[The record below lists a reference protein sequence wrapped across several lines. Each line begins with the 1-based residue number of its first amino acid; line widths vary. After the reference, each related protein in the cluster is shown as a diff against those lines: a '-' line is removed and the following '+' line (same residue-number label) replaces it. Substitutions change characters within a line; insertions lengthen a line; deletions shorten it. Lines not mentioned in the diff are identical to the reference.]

1 MTSSSQNGTSKT
13 VGDDPQDPIL
23 ASIRTMEAIRE
34 FAADI
39 IPLRPDGANIH
50 EWVGEIDKTLS
61 DLVDREKYLQ
71 GTPATPFSKAED
83 KIARNLIYWT
93 IPRELRSCIHGATSA
108 HDAYTSLQAQFL
120 RNNRTSH
127 MAALVDL
134 FNVHA
139 QISEPHHITTLYDRM
154 YKGINELVASGFV
167 VNEDTLLGAL
177 FQIAVGRADSQLY
190 AATSQ
195 RLDTLVPSD
204 RSVSSRE
211 VAAAARREFEHLRS
225 TVFDDDPI
233 AHPPSEVTESLHV
246 PVDVEFE
253 PINSSNEPNIANV
266 PGSKPAPRQ
275 PGEQQHPVNVP
286 SKRQN
291 PPEGSPSHPER
302 GSSSAQADKPVTSQE
317 PASSTTKESANSP
330 ASQATQPT
338 STTGQATQS
347 TNTAAQSQPSKS
359 NDIFPFVNFTNTN
372 AAGKARA
379 ISPAPGSRPGSTK
392 PTPTTSTPSLCML
405 FGATP
410 DTSSPLVT
418 NITPPARS
426 TATTTLFG
434 NPLPATA
441 ASNLFGKPPSTTE
454 SPATNLFPLR
464 KPSQPDSDKKSPFG
478 SNTPIFSTPNIFFG
492 SANTATTSTT
502 PAVKSPVKDS
512 TKSSK

>member
-1 MTSSSQNGTSKT
+1 
-13 VGDDPQDPIL
+13 
-23 ASIRTMEAIRE
+23 MEAIRE

-39 IPLRPDGANIH
+39 IPLRPDGTNIH

-93 IPRELRSCIHGATSA
+93 IPRELRSCIHHATSA

-139 QISEPHHITTLYDRM
+139 EISEPHHITTLDDRM

-195 RLDTLVPSD
+195 CLDTLVPGD
-204 RSVSSRE
+204 RSVTSRE

-233 AHPPSEVTESLHV
+233 THPPSEVTESPHV
-246 PVDVEFE
+246 PVDVELD
-253 PINSSNEPNIANV
+253 PINSLNESNLANL
-266 PGSKPAPRQ
+266 PGNKPAPRQ
-275 PGEQQHPVNVP
+275 SAQQQHPANIP
-286 SKRQN
+286 TKRQN
-291 PPEGSPSHPER
+291 PPEGSPSHHER
-302 GSSSAQADKPVTSQE
+302 ASSSAQADKPVTSQE
-317 PASSTTKESANSP
+317 AASSTAKESTNP
-330 ASQATQPT
+330 PVSQVAQPT

-347 TNTAAQSQPSKS
+347 TNTAAQSQPSKP
-359 NDIFPFVNFTNTN
+359 NDTFPFVHFTNHNIN

-379 ISPAPGSRPGSTK
+379 ISPAPGSRPGSAK
-392 PTPTTSTPSLCML
+392 STTDTFTSSFL
-405 FGATP
+405 FGPAP
-410 DTSSPLVT
+410 VTSSPLVT
-418 NITPPARS
+418 NITPPSSS
-426 TATTTLFG
+426 TATTALSG
-434 NPLPATA
+434 KPLPAA
-441 ASNLFGKPPSTTE
+441 ATTNLFGKPASTTD
-454 SPATNLFPLR
+454 SPATNIFACQ
-464 KPSQPDSDKKSPFG
+464 KPSQPDSEKKSLFG
-478 SNTPIFSTPNIFFG
+478 GPSIFGPPLFG
-492 SANTATTSTT
+492 PSITATTSTT
-502 PAVKSPVKDS
+502 PAVKSPEKDS